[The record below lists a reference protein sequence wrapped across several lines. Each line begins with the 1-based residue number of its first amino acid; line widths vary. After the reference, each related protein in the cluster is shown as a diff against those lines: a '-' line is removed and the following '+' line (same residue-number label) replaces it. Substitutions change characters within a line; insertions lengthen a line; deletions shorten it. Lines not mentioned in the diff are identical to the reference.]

1 MRVMQ
6 STVCSL
12 REVAVVGPQY
22 PGRDRI
28 ISSTMAL
35 RDALVAEFPG
45 LVCSFVIV
53 GDDQPHDCPGPLA
66 AHYSIR
72 HQNAA
77 ACRSAARFLNAS
89 HAEAVC
95 LHYGSGIYSIACLI
109 SFLDE
114 LRKPLVTVFHKVEPD
129 PGAEEHR
136 ILELLFQKS
145 ARIVTMTQ
153 AAREVLRASHHVA
166 PRKIVVIP
174 HGIPDLPL
182 PHPPQCKEAVG
193 LRGSR
198 VLLTCGHLEPRKG
211 IEHVIK
217 ALPAVIHQ
225 HPELV
230 YVIVGATEPH
240 VLETHGEEYRHH
252 LKDLVEAAGLQNHVL
267 FVNRFVSEDELHLY
281 LGAADICVTPYDI
294 ESRSC
299 SANLSRMVGNGKA
312 VISTPYPH
320 ARELLA
326 DGRGRLV
333 RFASPMALSSAILEL
348 LGDGIHA
355 SSLRQRAWEHGRQMI
370 WPKVARDFMETF
382 HAAINHTPTQ
392 AVPAWNPNSLS
403 AA

>member
-1 MRVMQ
+1 MQ

-12 REVAVVGPQY
+12 REVAVVGPQF

-35 RDALVAEFPG
+35 RDALVSEFPS
-45 LVCSFVIV
+45 LTCSFVIV

-72 HQNAA
+72 HQNAV

-89 HAEAVC
+89 HAGAVC
-95 LHYGSGIYSIACLI
+95 LHYGSGIYSSACLTA
-109 SFLDE
+109 FLDE
-114 LRKPLVTVFHKVEPD
+114 LHKPLVTVFHKVEPD
-129 PGAEEHR
+129 PSGEEHR
-136 ILELLFQKS
+136 ILDLLFHKS

-153 AAREVLRASHHVA
+153 AAREVLRASHQVA

-193 LRGSR
+193 LRGRR

-217 ALPAVIHQ
+217 SLMGVVHQ
-225 HPELV
+225 QPDVL

-252 LKDLVEAAGLQNHVL
+252 LRDLVEDSGLQNHVL
-267 FVNRFVSEDELHLY
+267 FVNRFVSDEELHLY
-281 LGAADICVTPYDI
+281 LGAADICLTPYDV

-299 SANLSRMVGNGKA
+299 SANLSRMVGMGKA
-312 VISTPYPH
+312 VISTPYAH

-348 LGDGIHA
+348 LGDTTIA
-355 SSLRQRAWEHGRQMI
+355 SGLRQRAWEHGRQMT
-370 WPKVARDFMETF
+370 WPKVARAFMETF
-382 HAAINHTPTQ
+382 QAAINHTPTQ
-392 AVPAWNPNSLS
+392 AVPAWNPDTMT